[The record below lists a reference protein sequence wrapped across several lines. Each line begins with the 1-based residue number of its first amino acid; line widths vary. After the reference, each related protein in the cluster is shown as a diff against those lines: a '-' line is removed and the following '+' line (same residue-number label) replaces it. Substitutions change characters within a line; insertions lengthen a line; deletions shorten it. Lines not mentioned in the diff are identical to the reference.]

1 MAYNAQ
7 TIRRFEQNLRRQQT
21 QLERSLI
28 STVEQGRE
36 QSSGDLPDVAD
47 QAVQS
52 YQKELLFHQ
61 GTSGHRQ
68 LSLVRL
74 ALERLDEGVFGECVL
89 CGNTI
94 GIKRLEAVPWTPFC
108 IECQE
113 KIENGEVEDPDRA
126 A

>member
-1 MAYNAQ
+1 MSYNAQ
-7 TIRRFEQNLRRQQT
+7 TIRRFEQNLRRQQK
-21 QLERSLI
+21 QLESSLI

-36 QSSGDLPDVAD
+36 QSGAGMPDVAD
-47 QAVQS
+47 QAVHS

-74 ALERLDEGVFGECVL
+74 ALDRLSEGSFGECVI

-94 GIKRLEAVPWTPFC
+94 GVKRLEAVPWTPFC

-113 KIENGEVEDPDRA
+113 KIENGELEDPDRA

>member
-1 MAYNAQ
+1 MPHNPQ
-7 TIRRFEQNLRRQQT
+7 TIRRFEQNLRHQQKL
-21 QLERSLI
+21 LEKSMT
-28 STVEQGRE
+28 SAVAQGRE
-36 QSSGDLPDVAD
+36 AATDDTRDVAD

-52 YQKELLFHQ
+52 YQKELLFRQ
-61 GTSGHRQ
+61 SSSGHEQ

-74 ALERLDEGVFGECVL
+74 ALERLQDGTYGECIH

-94 GIKRLEAVPWTPFC
+94 GAKRLEAVPWASSC

-113 KIENGEVEDPDRA
+113 KIERGELEDPVRA

>member
-1 MAYNAQ
+1 MPYNAQ
-7 TIRRFEQNLRRQQT
+7 TIRRFEQNLRRQQN
-21 QLERSLI
+21 QLERHLI

-36 QSSGDLPDVAD
+36 QSTSEMPDVAD

-52 YQKELLFHQ
+52 YQRELLFHQ

-68 LSLVRL
+68 LSLVKL
-74 ALERLDEGVFGECVL
+74 AIERLHEGVFGECVV
-89 CGNTI
+89 CGSTI

-113 KIENGEVEDPDRA
+113 KIENGELEDPDRA